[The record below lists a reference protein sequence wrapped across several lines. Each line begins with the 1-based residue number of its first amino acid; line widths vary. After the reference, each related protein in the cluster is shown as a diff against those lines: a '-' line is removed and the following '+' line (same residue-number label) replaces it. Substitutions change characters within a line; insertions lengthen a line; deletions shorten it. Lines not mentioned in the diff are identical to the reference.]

1 MRNPFRKQSPSDPE
15 RPSGVVRVDART
27 KTLTKRLQPG
37 DIAVIDHADLD
48 RVAAET
54 LVERRPAAVLNAA
67 RSVSGRYPNLGPG
80 ILLDAGVLQD
90 TYVLRYTWGAGG
102 DEVSWVLVSSDLQ
115 KDQRGRYV
123 LTQQVPGSTKV
134 TYELMVDLQVP
145 MIGQLKRRAEKAIT
159 DAALNDLKKRVEG

>member
-1 MRNPFRKQSPSDPE
+1 MADHTE
-15 RPSGVVRVDART
+15 RSIVINADA
-27 KTLTKRLQPG
+27 G
-37 DIAVIDHADLD
+37 EVMAVISDFEHYPEW
-48 RVAAET
+48 VT
-54 LVERRPAAVLNAA
+54 AA
-67 RSVSGRYPNLGPG
+67 REVEVTERDSAGRASQVRF
-80 ILLDAGVLQD
+80 LLDAGVLQD
-90 TYVLRYTWGAGG
+90 TYVLRYTWGADG

-123 LTQQVPGSTKV
+123 LSRQVPGSTKV